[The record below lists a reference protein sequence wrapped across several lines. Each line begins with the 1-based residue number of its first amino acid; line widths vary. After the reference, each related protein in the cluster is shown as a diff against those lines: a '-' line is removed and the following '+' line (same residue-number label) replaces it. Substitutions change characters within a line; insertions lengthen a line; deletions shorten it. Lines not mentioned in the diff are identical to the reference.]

1 MVLEFYD
8 IYRNYN
14 GYNITMK
21 RYLILDGL
29 MKKWKLIGLCFED
42 FIKAYA

>member
-14 GYNITMK
+14 GYNIMMK
-21 RYLILDGL
+21 RYLVLDGL
-29 MKKWKLIGLCFED
+29 MKKCYALKILSKLMPKID
-42 FIKAYA
+42 K